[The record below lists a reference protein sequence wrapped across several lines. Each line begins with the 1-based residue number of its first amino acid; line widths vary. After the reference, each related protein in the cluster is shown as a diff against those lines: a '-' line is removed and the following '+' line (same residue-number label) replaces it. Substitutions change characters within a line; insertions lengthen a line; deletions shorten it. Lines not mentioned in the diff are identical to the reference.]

1 MARVGGKKLLF
12 LVAYCTLALYTYVTV
27 LYHAADVALALDP
40 ERSNPLTA
48 TTAKFRAGL
57 ECRDY
62 VAETGDESCYSKWI
76 T

>member
-1 MARVGGKKLLF
+1 MARVEGRKLLF

-40 ERSNPLTA
+40 DRSNPLTT

-62 VAETGDESCYSKWI
+62 VAETNDESCYLKWI
-76 T
+76 S